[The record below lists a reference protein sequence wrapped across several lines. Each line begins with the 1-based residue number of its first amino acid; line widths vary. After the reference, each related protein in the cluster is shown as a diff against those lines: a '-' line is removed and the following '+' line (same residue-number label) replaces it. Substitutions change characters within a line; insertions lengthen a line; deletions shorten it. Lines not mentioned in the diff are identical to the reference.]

1 MRILKSIAAAG
12 AAVSLAFLVGCS
24 GSGTSAIATEPTIA
38 QGGAHTTIA
47 NVPAMMRTLGMPN
60 FRTSTGHRYKS
71 FYACPANGPIKYVAD
86 YNNNLINIFVG
97 KFAGQSP
104 CGRLTSGLLSPWGLF
119 VEPGTH
125 DLYVANDFGRDILVF
140 HRGQTKAYDA
150 YTDPTQQDPVDVTV
164 AKDGTVIASNLVQIN
179 LLEAGSIS
187 TWTKGPNGGTFVGNF
202 PIADGGTAAYVTVQK
217 NGTIYYDDYPNQT
230 NVGVLSSLSCPA
242 GACGA
247 QTQIAGVSF
256 NIPGGLGSD
265 DTDDVLADNGFG
277 TAQTFELPN
286 PNPSTFPV
294 LGIPTGMAINEL
306 DHHWFV
312 ADGSNNDA
320 AEYSYPDGKLVGVV
334 QGESGGG
341 TFGVAVDPGHVR

>member
-1 MRILKSIAAAG
+1 MRINKSVMTAG
-12 AAVSLAFLVGCS
+12 AAASMVFLAGCS
-24 GSGTSAIATEPTIA
+24 GGGISAMVSKPSVS
-38 QGGAHTTIA
+38 QSAHTMIA
-47 NVPAMMRTLGMPN
+47 NVPAMMRTLGLPN
-60 FRTSTGHRYKS
+60 FRANTKHPYKS
-71 FYACPANGPIKYVAD
+71 FYACPAKGPIKYVAD
-86 YNNNLINIFVG
+86 YNNNLINVFVG
-97 KFAGQSP
+97 RFAGQQP

-119 VEPGTH
+119 VETGTH

-140 HRGQTKAYDA
+140 HRGQMTAYDA

-179 LLEAGSIS
+179 LREAGSIS
-187 TWTKGPNGGTFVGNF
+187 TWIKGPNGGTFVGNY
-202 PIADGGTAAYVTVQK
+202 PIADGGKAMYVTVQK

-230 NVGVLSSLSCPA
+230 NIGVLYSLTCPA
-242 GACGA
+242 GVCGA
-247 QTQIAGVSF
+247 QTQMAGVSF

-265 DTDDVLADNGFG
+265 GTEDVLANNGFG

-294 LGIPTGMAINEL
+294 AGIPTGMAINEL

-312 ADGSNNDA
+312 ADGSDNDA
-320 AEYSYPDGKLVGVV
+320 AEYSYPSGTLLGVV
-334 QGESGGG
+334 PGNPGGG